1 RMNRLTHIIKK
12 VLSAAIARG
21 GTTLKDFT

>member
-1 RMNRLTHIIKK
+1 MNRLTHIIKK